1 MKSFIRFLVFS
12 NILVAFC
19 VLALTLS
26 TEILLNVKA
35 NYKVS
40 QFVFFATL
48 FAYNFQRVVRIKKG
62 KAHLRK
68 DWLNRHKTAIYS
80 LMLLGGL
87 ISGYLFFEFQ
97 RPTQIAIVVSGV
109 LSIGYP
115 FGLRKI
121 PGSKIFLIALVWTI
135 STMLLVLFE
144 NQTQLT
150 QKITLHLLAR
160 FLLIFAITIPFDIR
174 DLNFDNKE
182 LRTIPIIFGAVKA
195 RIIAIS
201 ALFICAI
208 ISVFQYINK
217 DINSAYLLALILLY
231 FVSSIFIAKSDVS
244 KQEMYFSF
252 WVESLSVLGYFFLL
266 ISALIF

>member
-1 MKSFIRFLVFS
+1 VKSFFRFLVFS

-19 VLALTLS
+19 VLALALS
-26 TEILLNVKA
+26 TEILLGIQS
-35 NYKVS
+35 NYKIS
-40 QFVFFATL
+40 QFAFFATL

-62 KAHLRK
+62 KNHIRK
-68 DWLNRHKTAIYS
+68 DWLNRHKIAIYG

-87 ISGYLFFEFQ
+87 ISACLFFQFQ

-121 PGSKIFLIALVWTI
+121 PGSKIFIIALVWTI
-135 STMLLVLFE
+135 STMLLVLLE
-144 NQTQLT
+144 NQIPISQN
-150 QKITLHLLAR
+150 ITLHLLAR

-182 LRTIPIIFGAVKA
+182 LRTIPIVFGALKA
-195 RIIAIS
+195 RIIATS
-201 ALFICAI
+201 ALFTCAI
-208 ISVFQYINK
+208 IAIFQYINE
-217 DINSAYLLALILLY
+217 DINFPNLLALILLY
-231 FVSSIFIAKSDVS
+231 FVSSILIAKSDVS
-244 KQEMYFSF
+244 KREMYFSF
-252 WVESLSVLGYFFLL
+252 WVESLSVLGYIFLL

>member
-1 MKSFIRFLVFS
+1 MKSFFRFLIFS

-19 VLALTLS
+19 VLALALS
-26 TEILLNVKA
+26 TEILLGIQV
-35 NYKVS
+35 NYKIS

-62 KAHLRK
+62 KNHIRK
-68 DWLNRHKTAIYS
+68 EWLNRHKIAIYS

-87 ISGYLFFEFQ
+87 MSAYLFFEFQ
-97 RPTQIAIVVSGV
+97 TSTQIAIVVSGV
-109 LSIGYP
+109 LSVGYP

-121 PGSKIFLIALVWTI
+121 PGSKIFIIALVWTI
-135 STMLLVLFE
+135 STMLLVLLE
-144 NQTQLT
+144 NQIPLSQN
-150 QKITLHLLAR
+150 ITLHLLAR

-182 LRTIPIIFGAVKA
+182 LRTIPLVFGALKA

-201 ALFICAI
+201 ALFFCAI
-208 ISVFQYINK
+208 IAVFQHINE
-217 DINSAYLLALILLY
+217 DINLPNLLALILLY

-244 KQEMYFSF
+244 KREMYFSF
-252 WVESLSVLGYFFLL
+252 WVESLSILGYIFLL

>member
-1 MKSFIRFLVFS
+1 MKSFFRFLIFS

-19 VLALTLS
+19 VLALALS
-26 TEILLNVKA
+26 TEILLGIQS
-35 NYKVS
+35 NYKIS

-62 KAHLRK
+62 KTHIRK
-68 DWLNRHKTAIYS
+68 DWLNRHKIAIYG

-87 ISGYLFFEFQ
+87 ISARLFFEFQ
-97 RPTQIAIVVSGV
+97 PSTQIAIVVSGV
-109 LSIGYP
+109 LSVGYP

-121 PGSKIFLIALVWTI
+121 PGSKIFIIALVWTI
-135 STMLLVLFE
+135 STMLLALLE
-144 NQTQLT
+144 NQIQLT

-160 FLLIFAITIPFDIR
+160 FLLIFAIIIPFDIR

-182 LRTIPIIFGAVKA
+182 LRTIPLVFGVLKA

-201 ALFICAI
+201 ALFFCAI
-208 ISVFQYINK
+208 IAVFQYINE
-217 DINSAYLLALILLY
+217 DINLPNLLALILLY
-231 FVSSIFIAKSDVS
+231 FVSSILIAKSDVS
-244 KQEMYFSF
+244 NREMYFSF
-252 WVESLSVLGYFFLL
+252 WVESLSILGYIFLL

>member
-1 MKSFIRFLVFS
+1 MKSFFRFLIFS

-19 VLALTLS
+19 VLALALS
-26 TEILLNVKA
+26 AEILLGLEA

-40 QFVFFATL
+40 WFVFFATL

-62 KAHLRK
+62 KNHIRK
-68 DWLNRHKTAIYS
+68 EWLNRHKIAIYS

-87 ISGYLFFEFQ
+87 LSAYLFFEFQ
-97 RPTQIAIVVSGV
+97 TSTQIAIVFSGV

-121 PGSKIFLIALVWTI
+121 PGSKIFIIALAWTI
-135 STMLLVLFE
+135 STMLLVLLE
-144 NQTQLT
+144 NPIPLSQN
-150 QKITLHLLAR
+150 ITLHLLAR

-182 LRTIPIIFGAVKA
+182 LRTIPIVFGAVKA

-201 ALFICAI
+201 ALFICTITAVI
-208 ISVFQYINK
+208 QYLNK
-217 DINSAYLLALILLY
+217 DINFVYLLALILLY

-244 KQEMYFSF
+244 KREMYFSF
-252 WVESLSVLGYFFLL
+252 WVESLSILGYIFLL

>member
-1 MKSFIRFLVFS
+1 MKSFFRFLIFS

-19 VLALTLS
+19 VLALALS
-26 TEILLNVKA
+26 AEILLGLEA

-40 QFVFFATL
+40 WFVFFATL

-62 KAHLRK
+62 KNHIRK
-68 DWLNRHKTAIYS
+68 EWLNRHKIVIYS

-87 ISGYLFFEFQ
+87 LSACLFFEFQ
-97 RPTQIAIVVSGV
+97 TSTQIAIVFSGV

-121 PGSKIFLIALVWTI
+121 PGSKIFIIALAWTI
-135 STMLLVLFE
+135 STMLLVLLE
-144 NQTQLT
+144 NQIPLSQN
-150 QKITLHLLAR
+150 ITLHLLAR

-182 LRTIPIIFGAVKA
+182 LRTIPIVFGAVKA

-201 ALFICAI
+201 ALFICTI
-208 ISVFQYINK
+208 IAVIQHLNK
-217 DINSAYLLALILLY
+217 DINFVYLLALILLY
-231 FVSSIFIAKSDVS
+231 FVSSVLIEKSDVT
-244 KQEMYFSF
+244 KREMYFSF
-252 WVESLSVLGYFFLL
+252 WVESLSILGYIFLL

>member
-1 MKSFIRFLVFS
+1 VKSVIRFLVFS
-12 NILVAFC
+12 NILVALCAFS
-19 VLALTLS
+19 LALS
-26 TEILLNVKA
+26 TEILLDIKA

-48 FAYNFQRVVRIKKG
+48 GVYNFQRVVRIKKG
-62 KAHLRK
+62 KNHTRK
-68 DWLNRHKTAIYS
+68 EWLNCHKSAIYS
-80 LMLLGGL
+80 LVLLGGL
-87 ISGYLFFEFQ
+87 MSAYLFFEFQ
-97 RPTQIAIVVSGV
+97 RPTQIAIVISGV

-135 STMLLVLFE
+135 STMLLVLLE
-144 NQTQLT
+144 NQIQLT
-150 QKITLHLLAR
+150 QNITLHLLAR
-160 FLLIFAITIPFDIR
+160 FLLLFAITIPFDIR

-182 LRTIPIIFGAVKA
+182 LRTIPLVFGAVKA

-208 ISVFQYINK
+208 IAIVQYINK
-217 DINSAYLLALILLY
+217 DVNLAYLLALISLY

-252 WVESLSVLGYFFLL
+252 WVESLSILGYFFLL

>member
-1 MKSFIRFLVFS
+1 MKSFFRFLVFS

-26 TEILLNVKA
+26 TEILLGIQA
-35 NYKVS
+35 NYKIS

-48 FAYNFQRVVRIKKG
+48 FAYNFQRVVRIRKG
-62 KAHLRK
+62 KTHIRK
-68 DWLNRHKTAIYS
+68 AWLNHHKIAIYN
-80 LMLLGGL
+80 LMLLGAL
-87 ISGYLFFEFQ
+87 ISVRLFFGFQ
-97 RPTQIAIVVSGV
+97 PATQIAIVVSGA

-121 PGSKIFLIALVWTI
+121 PSSKIFIISLVWTI
-135 STMLLVLFE
+135 SSMLLVLLE
-144 NQTQLT
+144 NQILLSQNS
-150 QKITLHLLAR
+150 ILHLFAR
-160 FLLIFAITIPFDIR
+160 FLLIFAITVPFDIR

-182 LRTIPIIFGAVKA
+182 LRTIPLVFGALKA

-208 ISVFQYINK
+208 ITVFQYIHE
-217 DINSAYLLALILLY
+217 DINSPNLLALILLY

-244 KQEMYFSF
+244 KREMYFSF
-252 WVESLSVLGYFFLL
+252 WVESLSILGYIFLL
-266 ISALIF
+266 IAALIF